1 MTVKNTQHTSCQG
14 STWPA
19 YAQPL
24 HAARLSHLPGKC
36 REHTYYTAGRSTPEP
51 RTLSWSTLNGVR
63 HRASSEETGDDGAE
77 HEAKRGESGGG
88 EWAYDGEG
96 EAQVGDERCYKELVW
111 EWDEEE
117 QDFHDSYG
125 QLRLPFGFQV
135 FYL

>member
-1 MTVKNTQHTSCQG
+1 MKKPRASKRKNYS
-14 STWPA
+14 
-19 YAQPL
+19 
-24 HAARLSHLPGKC
+24 
-36 REHTYYTAGRSTPEP
+36 P
-51 RTLSWSTLNGVR
+51 RR

-77 HEAKRGESGGG
+77 HEDKRGESGGG